1 MGVSSQSTATSL
13 ACACN
18 GVSDVSA
25 NGGVGSASGGGLAAR
40 RPYHAAMAARLL
52 IALLLLVGLVPLAAA
67 QTTDW
72 GPVEVCPA
80 LPGERSPPA
89 TYDRDACR
97 RMAVHEVDPQGRQ
110 LWVRLPLAPGTE
122 ADPAFLG
129 LLLAVKASSEVFLDG
144 RLIGR
149 NGLPGAGPDQE
160 IAGRM
165 DVVIPL
171 PAQRSTAGASHID
184 LLLSSHHGWLTLQRP
199 VHAIEL
205 VDFPDPQAVF
215 LRYYLPSLLPLGIFL
230 LAAFYFFSLTV
241 RSERKLESALLGAL
255 AVLAGLQLLL
265 EVSRGVFAYAYPM
278 QDLRL
283 IGIVACAIG
292 FGVCLVAVHA
302 RLFAPR
308 WLVAAVPL
316 AAAATTG
323 AMLLAPSLDA
333 KTSIV
338 LLTATALS
346 LGFALEGIRTRQRGA
361 RLQAGALFLFGLAN
375 VLAPRGFLDLGF
387 YLLVAAL
394 MVALMIRQ
402 AGAYGR
408 ERRLRIE
415 QHLRADRLQHAL
427 DQAQAQANPVPRVLT
442 VPGTGTV
449 KQVPVDRIV
458 RIQGAGDYVE
468 LHLDDGSCL
477 LHTTTLNE
485 LDAELAPGFLRV
497 HRSHLVNTRCIE
509 RLDRADGGT
518 GTLYLRGGG
527 PVPVSRRV
535 MPGVRRAL
543 R

>member
-1 MGVSSQSTATSL
+1 L
-13 ACACN
+13 
-18 GVSDVSA
+18 SA
-25 NGGVGSASGGGLAAR
+25 NGRLGSASGGGLAAR
-40 RPYHAAMAARLL
+40 RPYHAAMVARLL
-52 IALLLLVGLVPLAAA
+52 VSLLLFGGLVPPTAA
-67 QTTDW
+67 QAAGW
-72 GPVEVCPA
+72 GPVKVCPV
-80 LPGERSPPA
+80 LPGERMPPA
-89 TYDRDACR
+89 AYDRDGCR
-97 RMAVHEVDPQGRQ
+97 RMAVHQVDPQGRQ
-110 LWVRLPLAPGTE
+110 LWVRLPLPSTTVSDE
-122 ADPAFLG
+122 PAFLG

-171 PAQRSTAGASHID
+171 PAQRSPAGPGHID
-184 LLLSSHHGWLTLQRP
+184 LRLSSHHGWLTLQRP
-199 VHAIEL
+199 VHGIEL
-205 VDFPDPQAVF
+205 VDFTDPQAVF

-230 LAAFYFFSLTV
+230 LAAFYFVSLTV
-241 RSERKLESALLGAL
+241 RSERKLESSLLGAL

-292 FGVCLVAVHA
+292 FGICLVAVHA

-308 WLVAAVPL
+308 RLAAAVPL
-316 AAAATTG
+316 AAAATIG

-346 LGFALEGIRTRQRGA
+346 LAFALEGVRTGRPGA
-361 RLQAGALFLFGLAN
+361 RFQAGALLLFGLAN
-375 VLAPRGFLDLGF
+375 VLAPRNFLDLGF

-415 QHLRADRLQHAL
+415 QHLRADRLQRAL
-427 DQAQAQANPVPRVLT
+427 DQAQAQADPVPRVLT

-477 LHTTTLNE
+477 LHTATLNE

>member
-1 MGVSSQSTATSL
+1 M
-13 ACACN
+13 
-18 GVSDVSA
+18 
-25 NGGVGSASGGGLAAR
+25 R
-40 RPYHAAMAARLL
+40 ARLL
-52 IALLLLVGLVPLAAA
+52 IALLQLAGLVPPAAA
-67 QTTDW
+67 QATDW
-72 GPVEVCPA
+72 GSVEVCPA
-80 LPGERSPPA
+80 LPGERAPPA
-89 TYDRDACR
+89 TYDRDGCR

-110 LWVRLPLAPGTE
+110 LWLRLPLPPMATSD
-122 ADPAFLG
+122 DPAFLG
-129 LLLAVKASSEVFLDG
+129 LLLAAKASSELYLDG

-160 IAGRM
+160 LAGRM

-171 PAQRSTAGASHID
+171 PARPATAAASHLD
-184 LLLSSHHGWLTLQRP
+184 LHLSSHHGWLTLQRP
-199 VHAIEL
+199 VHIIEL
-205 VDFPDPQAVF
+205 VDFTDPQAMF

-230 LAAFYFFSLTV
+230 LAAFYFVSLTV

-278 QDLRL
+278 HDLRL

-308 WLVAAVPL
+308 WLAAAVPL

-346 LGFALEGIRTRQRGA
+346 LGFALAGIRMGRRGA
-361 RLQAGALFLFGLAN
+361 TFHAGALLLFGLAN
-375 VLAPRGFLDLGF
+375 LLAPRNFLDLGF

-415 QHLRADRLQHAL
+415 QHLRADRLQRAL
-427 DQAQAQANPVPRVLT
+427 DQAQAQANPAPRVLT

-468 LHLDDGSCL
+468 LHLDDGTCL

-485 LDAELAPGFLRV
+485 LDAELAPTFLRV
-497 HRSHLVNTRCIE
+497 HRSHLVNTRSIE

-518 GTLYLRGGG
+518 GTLHLRGSG